1 MGTEE
6 GSRKIQDVINKANI
20 VWNNDHKESQKNI
33 FVRNIIKYPLNY
45 FFPLQFF
52 TFSLFFFM
60 FFCSGWLVLVEG
72 IFRVFIG
79 LII

>member
-20 VWNNDHKESQKNI
+20 VWNNDHKKSQKNI

-45 FFPLQFF
+45 FFSTSILY
-52 TFSLFFFM
+52 LFPVFLYV
-60 FFCSGWLVLVEG
+60 FCSGWLVLVEG